1 MNYMALFILENA
13 CAFGISQR
21 APAEA
26 QVSLLFRDK
35 KKTTS
40 GSDLHQSCLTFCE
53 ESQED
58 KIIIFLFVTHR

>member
-1 MNYMALFILENA
+1 MNYMYMALFIWENT

-21 APAEA
+21 GPVEA

-35 KKTTS
+35 KTS

-58 KIIIFLFVTHR
+58 KTS